1 MRVKKL
7 LLPFPVA
14 LDADGGIAR
23 QFGDVQMT
31 PMAIIIDQHGNIV
44 RQVVGELDFAA
55 LQTLLNTS
63 LGRAIS

>member
-1 MRVKKL
+1 L
-7 LLPFPVA
+7 
-14 LDADGGIAR
+14 
-23 QFGDVQMT
+23 T
-31 PMAIIIDQHGNIV
+31 PTAIIIDQHGNIV